1 MQDDFVRPPKQSQPS
16 KPVKAP
22 VASTPEESAA
32 TSPVVASDS
41 ASMPSVEAL
50 LALSNTPTT
59 HSRRKPWVMLVVSLV
74 LLVVMAVVAWWAVS
88 QMAPKKPAQTATK
101 ASTQSKAAT
110 STVTGLELDTSKNY
124 GNKYADGVLPVGD
137 GKYKTDTAA
146 TGYVYACSGYAQNLS
161 TSSGG
166 AGSRGPWFSS
176 DGKTYDINKKKHVN
190 GSVTWQSSFS
200 NSVTGATRTIITNDL
215 PNHPTGVF
223 PIAASDPAY
232 AYDKNPNKI
241 SAQSF
246 TYALPASPTYG
257 NPNCMGGQSGV
268 MLTGVAIFS
277 GFDAG
282 GRDAGAWE
290 VQDDC
295 EGHPEK
301 TGTYHYH
308 TLSSCIKDTSVST
321 VIGFALDG
329 FPITGP
335 KVGTN
340 NILTTDDLDECHG
353 IASEITLDG
362 KKTTTYHY
370 VMTEDFPYSVSCFRA
385 APTQPPG
392 QQGPGVRQQ

>member
-1 MQDDFVRPPKQSQPS
+1 MQDDFVRPPKQPQPS
-16 KPVKAP
+16 KPVDDP
-22 VASTPEESAA
+22 VASAPEPVTTPSESAA
-32 TSPVVASDS
+32 KADPT
-41 ASMPSVEAL
+41 PSVEAL
-50 LALSNTPTT
+50 LAMSSTPVT

-74 LLVVMAVVAWWAVS
+74 LLVVMAILAWWAVG
-88 QMAPKKPAQTATK
+88 QMAPKNPVQTTAK
-101 ASTQSKAAT
+101 ASTQKKTAT
-110 STVTGLELDTSKNY
+110 STATGLQLDTSKNY
-124 GNKYADGVLPVGD
+124 GNKYASGVLPVGD
-137 GKYKTDTAA
+137 GKYQTDSAA
-146 TGYVYACSGYAQNLS
+146 TGYVYACSGYAQNLQ
-161 TSSGG
+161 TDAGG

-176 DGKTYDINKKKHVN
+176 DGKTYDINKKAHVQ

-246 TYALPASPTYG
+246 TYSLPASPTYG
-257 NPNCMGGQSGV
+257 SPNCMGGQSGI

-295 EGHPEK
+295 DGHPEK

-353 IASEITLDG
+353 ITSEITLDG
-362 KKTTTYHY
+362 KKTTTFHY

-385 APTQPPG
+385 TPIQAPG
-392 QQGPGVRQQ
+392 QQGPAVRQQ